1 MRDCNYLEGVSASTA
16 TVGDLCS
23 IKNTATLSPNDTI
36 AWGIRQAGERQVRP
50 LPVIDNDNLLGIF
63 DEDKAIDLLSNGSD
77 TSAMLVSDCLDDSP
91 ILVLDVSQPWQDAT
105 AALTS
110 HDSVL
115 VKNSD
120 GYSSLSRNDLL
131 RSLTRLN
138 HTH

>member
-1 MRDCNYLEGVSASTA
+1 
-16 TVGDLCS
+16 
-23 IKNTATLSPNDTI
+23 
-36 AWGIRQAGERQVRP
+36 
-50 LPVIDNDNLLGIF
+50 
-63 DEDKAIDLLSNGSD
+63 
-77 TSAMLVSDCLDDSP
+77 MLVSDCLDDSS

-110 HDSVL
+110 QDSVL

-131 RSLTRLN
+131 RSLKRLN